1 MKKYPNIIAKPMT
14 EAELATM
21 DSLVSKVSGQAS
33 RQYSR
38 SKDPHNW
45 NVLFVESMNEQA
57 IKMGLRVDLSKYY
70 PDDKGE

>member
-1 MKKYPNIIAKPMT
+1 MKKHPNIIAKPMT

-21 DSLVSKVSGQAS
+21 GSLVSKISGQAS

-38 SKDPHNW
+38 SKDPNNW
-45 NVLFVESMNEQA
+45 NALFVEAMNEQA

-70 PDDKGE
+70 PDGEGE